1 MNGALRSAAADRE
14 AASTLKHRLLQRI
27 EKTLGQ
33 RSPSAQRF
41 SDRLKPCYSSL
52 LQCCCLVSHRGV
64 HKTQALRRTI
74 AERLRHSVHYAA
86 DECDMH

>member
-1 MNGALRSAAADRE
+1 MNGALRNAAADCE
-14 AASTLKHRLLQRI
+14 AASTLNHWLLQRI

-41 SDRLKPCYSSL
+41 SGRLKPCYSSL
-52 LQCCCLVSHRGV
+52 LCCCLVSHRGV